1 MNLELLESLKL
12 YNVNFISIIN
22 DKKSQLNV
30 VVKQIYVIN
39 MNKDIR
45 KRNYIY
51 VLFKKYKINYSFIIV
66 DRVSKETF
74 SKLCKNSSISES
86 ELGCT
91 MSHMWCLLHVLKN
104 EFENAIIF
112 EDDVILS
119 KSFIDNFLTIYQA
132 NPTIDFLMLGAH
144 DYNFSNNFKHVQNNN
159 IYRPEFDRVKRLY
172 GAHAN
177 FYSYNGAKRMFYIRA
192 TYLSFFDN
200 EYNLLFDTIPNSY
213 ICYPN
218 LAISNISESTIHHEK
233 PILSKNEV
241 EYYSEC
247 FQNINLGD
255 YNIIYTNLLDF
266 TLVKKDDSVD
276 TFIERCLRKYFNDY
290 EKIKLIK
297 NRFVLDFFTMDDIKH
312 MLSNYSLITPN
323 NLSKKCIGE
332 KS

>member
-12 YNVNFISIIN
+12 YDVNIISIIN
-22 DKKSQLNV
+22 DKKSQLNTF
-30 VVKQIYVIN
+30 VKQIYVIN
-39 MNKDIR
+39 LNEDIR
-45 KRNYIY
+45 KRNYIFI
-51 VLFKKYKINYSFIIV
+51 LFKKYKINYNLIIV
-66 DRVSKETF
+66 NKVSKETF
-74 SKLCKNSSISES
+74 SKLCKNSLISES

-91 MSHMWCLLHVLKN
+91 MSHMWCLLHILKN

-112 EDDVILS
+112 EDDVIFS
-119 KSFIDNFLTIYQA
+119 KKLIDQFISIYRA
-132 NPTIDFLMLGAH
+132 NPTIDFLMLGGH
-144 DYNFSNNFKHVQNNN
+144 DYNFSNNYKHVKNN
-159 IYRPEFDRVKRLY
+159 IYRPEFDRKKRLY

-218 LAISNISESTIHHEK
+218 LVISNITESAIDHEK
-233 PILSKNEV
+233 CILSKNEL
-241 EYYSEC
+241 EYYNEC
-247 FQNINLGD
+247 FQNINLLD
-255 YNIIYTNLLDF
+255 YNIIYTNFLDF

-276 TFIERCLRKYFNDY
+276 TFIERCLHKYFNDY
-290 EKIKLIK
+290 EKIQIIK